1 MLYQILIYVNIIGL
15 AILEMFLGADVSVQ
29 QNIVTSMNPGEQQ
42 KITVT
47 INKADIT
54 GFAKLQFDL
63 PDGLTATSADTKGA
77 SFTFK
82 DQKAK
87 FIWMSLPTNSTFKI
101 SYNLIADA
109 EISGTKVVTG
119 KLSYI
124 ENNERVTYTME
135 SASVDFGSTMA
146 DSQEITEPTVEE
158 VATEGELEVQVAAV
172 PTEEPVEKMMSTPSD
187 HGPQDLAMVGGS
199 AGITM
204 SIDNQGG
211 VTGTREVS
219 AMSNTEFLVT
229 INIEKGDIR
238 GFGKMQEIIPK
249 GFTALEKNSDD
260 AIFTFQNEVVKFVW
274 LNLPAKNTLTIVYK
288 LSSGSNPE
296 GEYSINGEFSYLLAD
311 ETQKSSMGS
320 TEFVVGPQP
329 QLAEAEEPKEE
340 VVNEPVVTT
349 PEVVVATEVPQKE
362 PEPVEEIVAEKVEPK
377 SPPPPPITQPKSV
390 PAPETGINYKVQITA
405 GHNQVGNAYFASL
418 HNYHDMFSIE
428 HHEGWI
434 KYTTGQ
440 FNAYKQARDKREGL
454 VNAGHEFPGPFVTAY
469 NDGTRITVQEALMIS
484 NQKWFQ

>member
-15 AILEMFLGADVSVQ
+15 AILELFLGADVSVQ
-29 QNIVTSMNPGEQQ
+29 QNIVSKMNPGEQQ

-47 INKADIT
+47 VNKADVT

-63 PDGLTATSADTKGA
+63 PDGITATSTDTKGA

-101 SYNLIADA
+101 SYNLISDA

-124 ENNERVTYTME
+124 ENNERVTYTLE
-135 SASVDFGSTMA
+135 PVSIDFGSTMA
-146 DSQEITEPTVEE
+146 ENQENTGTPAEVVTSEEEPEEEIAAVQIDEPEEE
-158 VATEGELEVQVAAV
+158 V
-172 PTEEPVEKMMSTPSD
+172 KSTSSN
-187 HGPQDLAMVGGS
+187 GSSQDLAMIGGS
-199 AGITM
+199 VGISM
-204 SIDNQGG
+204 PLQGG
-211 VTGTREVS
+211 IIGTREVS

-249 GFTALEKNSDD
+249 GFTAVEKNSDD

-296 GEYSINGEFSYLLAD
+296 GDYNIQGEFSYLLAD
-311 ETQKSSMGS
+311 ETQKASIGNTMFIVS
-320 TEFVVGPQP
+320 PQP
-329 QLAEAEEPKEE
+329 QLADAVGEPKEE
-340 VVNEPVVTT
+340 VVPEPVVET
-349 PEVVVATEVPQKE
+349 PTVVVAPEVAKE
-362 PEPVEEIVAEKVEPK
+362 EPVEKVIAEKVEPK
-377 SPPPPPITQPKSV
+377 KVSPPPAKQPKNI
-390 PAPETGINYKVQITA
+390 PAPETGVNYKVQITA
-405 GHNQVGNAYFASL
+405 GHNQVGNSYFASL

>member
-15 AILEMFLGADVSVQ
+15 AILEIFLGADVSVQ
-29 QNIVTSMNPGEQQ
+29 QNIVTTMNPGELQ

-47 INKADIT
+47 INKAEIT

-63 PDGLTATSADTKGA
+63 PDGLTATSTDTKGA

-124 ENNERVTYTME
+124 ENNERVTYTLE
-135 SASVDFGSTMA
+135 PASIDFGSTMA
-146 DSQEITEPTVEE
+146 INTE
-158 VATEGELEVQVAAV
+158 
-172 PTEEPVEKMMSTPSD
+172 TEEPSSEQAEEVVNEPSTVITNEEPIEEIASTNSNN
-187 HGPQDLAMVGGS
+187 GAQDLAMVGGS
-199 AGITM
+199 VGISM
-204 SIDNQGG
+204 PIEGQGG
-211 VTGTREVS
+211 VTGTREIS
-219 AMSNTEFLVT
+219 AISNTQFLVT

-249 GFTALEKNSDD
+249 GFTAIEKNSDD

-288 LSSGSNPE
+288 LNSGSNPE
-296 GEYSINGEFSYLLAD
+296 GDYSINGEFSYLLAD
-311 ETQKSSMGS
+311 ETQKSSIGS

-329 QLAEAEEPKEE
+329 QLAAVVEEPKEE
-340 VVNEPVVTT
+340 TIVEPVIPT
-349 PEVVVATEVPQKE
+349 PKVIVAEEVPE
-362 PEPVEEIVAEKVEPK
+362 PEKEVVAEKVEPK
-377 SPPPPPITQPKSV
+377 SPSIPLANQPKSI
-390 PAPETGINYKVQITA
+390 PAPETGVNYKVQITA

-418 HNYHDMFSIE
+418 HNYHGMFSIE

-440 FNAYKQARDKREGL
+440 FHGYRQARDKREDL
-454 VNAGHEFPGPFVTAY
+454 VGAGHEFPGPFVTAY

>member
-15 AILEMFLGADVSVQ
+15 AILEIFLGADVSVQ
-29 QNIVTSMNPGEQQ
+29 QNIVTTMNPGEQQ

-47 INKADIT
+47 VNKSEIT

-63 PDGLTATSADTKGA
+63 PEGLTATSNDTKGA

-87 FIWMSLPTNSTFKI
+87 FIWMSLPTNETFKI
-101 SYNLIADA
+101 SYDLVADA

-124 ENNERVTYTME
+124 ENNERVTYTLE
-135 SASVDFGSTMA
+135 PASIDFGSTLA
-146 DSQEITEPTVEE
+146 DNQEITEPTIEQ
-158 VATEGELEVQVAAV
+158 VATEGEPEVQVAAV
-172 PTEEPVEKMMSTPSD
+172 PTEEPVEEMMSTSSN
-187 HGPQDLAMVGGS
+187 GSSQDLAMIGGS
-199 AGITM
+199 AGISM
-204 SIDNQGG
+204 PLQGG

-296 GEYSINGEFSYLLAD
+296 GDYSINGEFSYLLAD
-311 ETQKSSMGS
+311 ETQKSSIGN

-329 QLAEAEEPKEE
+329 QLAEAVEEPKE
-340 VVNEPVVTT
+340 VVTEPVVTT
-349 PEVVVATEVPQKE
+349 PEAVVATEVVKEE
-362 PEPVEEIVAEKVEPK
+362 PEPVEEVVAEKVEPK
-377 SPPPPPITQPKSV
+377 SLPPPPTTQPKSV

-418 HNYHDMFSIE
+418 HNYHDMFGIE